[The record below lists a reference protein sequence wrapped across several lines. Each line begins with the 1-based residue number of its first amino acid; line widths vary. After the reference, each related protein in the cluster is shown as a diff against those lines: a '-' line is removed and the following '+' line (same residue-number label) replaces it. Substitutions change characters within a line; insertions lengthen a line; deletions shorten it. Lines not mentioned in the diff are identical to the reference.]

1 LALLA
6 IAFTLLAACSGN
18 GKPEEEAAREREL
31 SLFGEEGLIEAEVV
45 IRAYEQGRLGT
56 REEVEADMAPYFSP
70 PDLDYQIPKPFDKG
84 GNFIP
89 FSEMNDE
96 QGAAFNLWS
105 SRSAKV
111 KEAAGAEKEAAVIAF
126 RQASEGNDQ

>member
-1 LALLA
+1 V
-6 IAFTLLAACSGN
+6 IAVVSLGACGGN
-18 GKPEEEAAREREL
+18 GKSEDETAREREL
-31 SLFGEEGLIEAEVV
+31 SLFGEEGLVEAEVV

-56 REEVEADMAPYFSP
+56 REEVEADMEPYFSP
-70 PDLDYQIPKPFDKG
+70 PDLDYQIPKPFDKN

-126 RQASEGNDQ
+126 RQAKEGKEK